1 MVVAMENPNFSVIQ
15 IDGPDSPARRGKGH
29 GRRSPKQL
37 TWALILSARR
47 SVCCIVSAVS
57 ALSGALKMR
66 LSHGHRVVPG
76 DDKPEKPR
84 RLLKLISGF
93 LVLCL
98 AAALL
103 IKLSAYWKGWRFHQ
117 PELRIEGW
125 THSAY
130 LSWLS
135 YRAAYIACP
144 VQVLSKFCI
153 VLFVVQSADRI
164 ILCLGCFWIKLKR
177 IKPRIEEDAIKG
189 DCEFPMVL
197 VQIPMCNER
206 EVINH

>member
-47 SVCCIVSAVS
+47 SVCHIVSAVS
-57 ALSGALKMR
+57 VLSRALKMR
-66 LSHGHRVVPG
+66 LSHGHCVVPG

-103 IKLSAYWKGWRFHQ
+103 IELSAYWKGWRFHQ

-135 YRAAYIACP
+135 YRAAYIAHT
-144 VQVLSKFCI
+144 V
-153 VLFVVQSADRI
+153 
-164 ILCLGCFWIKLKR
+164 
-177 IKPRIEEDAIKG
+177 
-189 DCEFPMVL
+189 
-197 VQIPMCNER
+197 
-206 EVINH
+206 